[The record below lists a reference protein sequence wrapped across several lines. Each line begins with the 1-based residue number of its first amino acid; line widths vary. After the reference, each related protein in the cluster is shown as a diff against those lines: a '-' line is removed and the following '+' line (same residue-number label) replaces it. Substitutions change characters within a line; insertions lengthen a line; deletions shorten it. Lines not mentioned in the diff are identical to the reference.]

1 MWGTG
6 CASSLGRICV
16 RVTLQIGLQNTLQSL
31 VVNYNHAAPVFVTYV
46 MVGSII
52 IIIIIL

>member
-16 RVTLQIGLQNTLQSL
+16 RVTLQISL
-31 VVNYNHAAPVFVTYV
+31 RPFLKNRAVNYNVYLKNNFFGHHKHN
-46 MVGSII
+46 
-52 IIIIIL
+52 